1 MLYTVNNS
9 TITKNDLDSL
19 LLISSSGSPI
29 LLYEDGVYSAVA
41 GARNAEKIEIALQSH
56 QIYALEADLEA
67 RGIKNVIEGIH
78 TVDYEGF
85 VELVEQHD
93 VVPWLRS

>member
-29 LLYEDGVYSAVA
+29 LFYEDGVYSAMA
-41 GARNAEKIEIALQSH
+41 GACNAEKIENALQSH
-56 QIYALEADLEA
+56 PIFALQADLEA
-67 RGIKNVIEGIH
+67 RGIKNVIKGIQV
-78 TVDYEGF
+78 VDYEGF
-85 VELVEQHD
+85 VELVEEHD